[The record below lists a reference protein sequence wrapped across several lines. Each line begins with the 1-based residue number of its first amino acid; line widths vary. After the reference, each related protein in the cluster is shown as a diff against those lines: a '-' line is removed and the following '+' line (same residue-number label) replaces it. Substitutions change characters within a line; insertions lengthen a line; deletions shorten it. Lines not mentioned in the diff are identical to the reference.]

1 MPPAGQALLQAA
13 LALRRQCP
21 ATEALVQVRGIACL
35 GGCERAC
42 TIALQAPGRHAYL
55 FGGLA
60 ADAETAAQVLEGAR
74 LHARSAEG
82 LMARA
87 ERPPCL
93 RRALLAKLPPYAGLP
108 T

>member
-13 LALRRQCP
+13 LALCRQCT
-21 ATEALVQVRGIACL
+21 ATAALVQVRGIACL

-42 TIALQAPGRHAYL
+42 TIALQAPSRHAYL
-55 FGGLA
+55 FGGLV
-60 ADAETAAQVLEGAR
+60 ADAETAAQILEGAL
-74 LHARSAEG
+74 LHARSADG

-93 RRALLAKLPPYAGLP
+93 RRGLLAKLPPYVGPPA
-108 T
+108 